1 MDGSLLQKW
10 KKSAMKKCILP
21 GVHLNPGV
29 YRRQIN
35 FFRKGM
41 LNLAFET
48 NIVVSLVYTF
58 FRIFAQCVEEP
69 HASPGNRS
77 VHSSCMGSYACVK
90 IEIRPPIHH

>member
-10 KKSAMKKCILP
+10 KKSAMKKCILM
-21 GVHLNPGV
+21 
-29 YRRQIN
+29 QIN

-48 NIVVSLVYTF
+48 NIVVSLVHTF
-58 FRIFAQCVEEP
+58 FRIFAQCVEGQYGSRMRHLEIE
-69 HASPGNRS
+69 AYI
-77 VHSSCMGSYACVK
+77 VVVWSYACVK

>member
-1 MDGSLLQKW
+1 
-10 KKSAMKKCILP
+10 MKKCILP
-21 GVHLNPGV
+21 IL
-29 YRRQIN
+29 YCRQIN

-58 FRIFAQCVEEP
+58 FRIFAQCVEGQYGSRMRHLEIE
-69 HASPGNRS
+69 AYYI
-77 VHSSCMGSYACVK
+77 VVVWSYACVK

>member
-1 MDGSLLQKW
+1 
-10 KKSAMKKCILP
+10 MKKCTLP

-29 YRRQIN
+29 YGRQIN

-58 FRIFAQCVEEP
+58 FRIFAQCVEGQYGSRMRHLEIE
-69 HASPGNRS
+69 AYI
-77 VHSSCMGSYACVK
+77 VVVWSYACVK